1 MKATN
6 LAKAIAEAERFL
18 ERALTTMTEVKTHED
33 FFETSSH
40 CAALKRSSLDLTKA
54 LAKLRQDNEY
64 EGDN

>member
-1 MKATN
+1 
-6 LAKAIAEAERFL
+6 
-18 ERALTTMTEVKTHED
+18 MTEVKTHGD

-54 LAKLRQDNEY
+54 LAKLRTDNEY